1 MADPLQEIS
10 LENAGGAAC
19 DVFELSQVSQHP
31 GQCHQSPTKLVLA
44 EQSGYQKHHP
54 NVIAAATAIRQP
66 ASTSIRIVLFG
77 MRPPSSAWD
86 IFLLGCFVG
95 TNSGSHNGR
104 YVTLRCLFCVYLY
117 EPYSSQRASSTEMST
132 FGFAPISPSFDSR
145 YLHSTKAFS
154 CAVSTATSESVSPL

>member
-86 IFLLGCFVG
+86 ISFWDASLVPTLVRI
-95 TNSGSHNGR
+95 TAVTLR
-104 YVTLRCLFCVYLY
+104 YVTLPLLRLLIRTIFLPKSFEHGNEHVRI
-117 EPYSSQRASSTEMST
+117 RAN
-132 FGFAPISPSFDSR
+132 I
-145 YLHSTKAFS
+145 
-154 CAVSTATSESVSPL
+154 AVLRFEIPPFNEGVLVRG

>member
-77 MRPPSSAWD
+77 MRPPSSALDISFWD
-86 IFLLGCFVG
+86 ASLVPTLVRI
-95 TNSGSHNGR
+95 TA
-104 YVTLRCLFCVYLY
+104 VTLRYA
-117 EPYSSQRASSTEMST
+117 ASSAST
-132 FGFAPISPSFDSR
+132 YTNHIPPKELRAR
-145 YLHSTKAFS
+145 K
-154 CAVSTATSESVSPL
+154 